1 MEGQE
6 IKGNYSLTWEFGLG
20 MAGGIEIVLC
30 VISLWQVMED
40 KARAAVLNLRVM
52 TSLPNLNLQYC
63 LRYDS

>member
-6 IKGNYSLTWEFGLG
+6 IKGNYSLTWGFGLG

-30 VISLWQVMED
+30 GISLCQVMKN
-40 KARAAVLNLRVM
+40 KARAAVLNLRIM
-52 TSLPNLNLQYC
+52 TSLPNLNLQYY